1 MEDYIKNKNSNR
13 FEINTVKFIIK
24 DQIKNIS
31 PLEIKKALSI
41 ALNKVPKHLL
51 TNLESVYIGNFNT
64 LKSRKIQAMYKESS
78 VYMSNEYKKSS
89 DMIDDL
95 VHEIAHSVEG
105 MYENLIYSDKKIEK
119 EFIEKRKLLWQI
131 LRDKDY
137 KVNLQKFL
145 NPKYDYDLDMFLYS
159 EIGYPMLSILTS
171 QIYYSPYAATSLREY
186 FANGFEAFF
195 MKEEVARLRKI
206 SPELF
211 IKVSNLL
218 NLKKD

>member
-1 MEDYIKNKNSNR
+1 
-13 FEINTVKFIIK
+13 
-24 DQIKNIS
+24 
-31 PLEIKKALSI
+31 
-41 ALNKVPKHLL
+41 
-51 TNLESVYIGNFNT
+51 
-64 LKSRKIQAMYKESS
+64 
-78 VYMSNEYKKSS
+78 
-89 DMIDDL
+89 
-95 VHEIAHSVEG
+95 
-105 MYENLIYSDKKIEK
+105 MYESLIYSDKKIEK